1 MANLRTFKKD
11 VIFLVNE
18 VISDCWVFMYLNRDK
33 NVDEANKIVA
43 DAVRI
48 REVLVNILG
57 NAEKCCTVTGAKAL
71 KYAQEEDIAKAVW
84 VAKSSLPP
92 FLLNTYP
99 SIAEVFKE
107 AKV

>member
-43 DAVRI
+43 DAV
-48 REVLVNILG
+48 ELGDNIFEQI
-57 NAEKCCTVTGAKAL
+57 NHYPKEDAKKHFKAL
-71 KYAQEEDIAKAVW
+71 NQK
-84 VAKSSLPP
+84 
-92 FLLNTYP
+92 LLEGVDALFIRLSGLT
-99 SIAEVFKE
+99 K
-107 AKV
+107 

>member
-43 DAVRI
+43 DAV
-48 REVLVNILG
+48 ELG
-57 NAEKCCTVTGAKAL
+57 DNLFEQINHYPKDDAKKHFKAL
-71 KYAQEEDIAKAVW
+71 NQK
-84 VAKSSLPP
+84 
-92 FLLNTYP
+92 LLEGVDALFVRLSGLT
-99 SIAEVFKE
+99 K
-107 AKV
+107 

>member
-43 DAVRI
+43 DAV
-48 REVLVNILG
+48 ELGDNIFEQI
-57 NAEKCCTVTGAKAL
+57 NHYPKEDAKKHFKAL
-71 KYAQEEDIAKAVW
+71 NHK
-84 VAKSSLPP
+84 
-92 FLLNTYP
+92 LLEGVDALFVRLSGLT
-99 SIAEVFKE
+99 K
-107 AKV
+107 

>member
-43 DAVRI
+43 DAV
-48 REVLVNILG
+48 ELGDNIFEQI
-57 NAEKCCTVTGAKAL
+57 NHHPKEDAKKHFKAL
-71 KYAQEEDIAKAVW
+71 NQK
-84 VAKSSLPP
+84 
-92 FLLNTYP
+92 LLEGVDALFVRLSGLT
-99 SIAEVFKE
+99 K
-107 AKV
+107 

>member
-43 DAVRI
+43 DAV
-48 REVLVNILG
+48 ELGDNIFEQI
-57 NAEKCCTVTGAKAL
+57 NHYPKDDAKKHFKAL
-71 KYAQEEDIAKAVW
+71 NQK
-84 VAKSSLPP
+84 
-92 FLLNTYP
+92 LLEGVDALFVRL
-99 SIAEVFKE
+99 SGLSK
-107 AKV
+107 